1 MAKEIS
7 LLQMWGDG
15 EAVNVI
21 LPMMEKVF
29 AVSQRCSNWICLI
42 SAAGFFHSWISSA
55 GRLCLVLS
63 HFVLGFAV
71 CAVARRHVQGADGEW
86 VCSEHCTNCSNN

>member
-1 MAKEIS
+1 MSLALVFFMAKEIS

-21 LPMMEKVF
+21 LPMMEKGKGF
-29 AVSQRCSNWICLI
+29 RC
-42 SAAGFFHSWISSA
+42 FFHSWISSA

-86 VCSEHCTNCSNN
+86 VCSEHCTNYSNS